1 MGLIFFT
8 IVISVIGLIIF
19 SNGED
24 NSKNEVVSKKSDNE
38 DFYKDDESSNSFSS
52 NDDSSS
58 VHFINPA
65 SGAPMISDGTD
76 GVDTMGNVFGTD
88 DMFSSDDAF
97 HHTDV

>member
-24 NSKNEVVSKKSDNE
+24 TSKNEIVSKKSNDE
-38 DFYKDDESSNSFSS
+38 DFYKDDGASSFSS
-52 NDDSSS
+52 DDDSSI
-58 VHFINPA
+58 HFINPA
-65 SGAPMISDGTD
+65 SGAPMIGDGTD

-88 DMFSSDDAF
+88 DMFSSDDTF

>member
-24 NSKNEVVSKKSDNE
+24 TSKNEIVSKKSDDE
-38 DFYKDDESSNSFSS
+38 DFYKDDGASSFSS
-52 NDDSSS
+52 DDDSSI
-58 VHFINPA
+58 HFINPA
-65 SGAPMISDGTD
+65 SGAPMIGDGTD

-88 DMFSSDDAF
+88 DMFSSDDTF

>member
-24 NSKNEVVSKKSDNE
+24 TSKNEVSKKSDDE

-52 NDDSSS
+52 NDDSSI
-58 VHFINPA
+58 HFINPA
-65 SGAPMISDGTD
+65 SGAPMIGDGTD

-88 DMFSSDDAF
+88 DMFSSDDTF